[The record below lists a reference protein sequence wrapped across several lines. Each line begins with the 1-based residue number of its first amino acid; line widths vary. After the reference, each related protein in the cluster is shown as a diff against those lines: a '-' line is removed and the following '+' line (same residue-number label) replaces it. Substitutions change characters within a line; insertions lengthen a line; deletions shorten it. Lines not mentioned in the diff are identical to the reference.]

1 MIWNLP
7 KFLVVHLWKAND
19 GFDRIWISEYY
30 HVSNVLVT
38 EDCCPYWPIREQYC
52 FKTDQ
57 PQIRTLHIIYLLRY
71 WSAMTHHIIIILY
84 YNYHTYLKYLIPYF
98 TVHHHS
104 DHAEIQSCS
113 YQQIAKMHFFVWLSL
128 LLTGS
133 SSVAT
138 ILATETLL
146 IQYQTTN
153 F

>member
-1 MIWNLP
+1 M
-7 KFLVVHLWKAND
+7 
-19 GFDRIWISEYY
+19 
-30 HVSNVLVT
+30 VT

-113 YQQIAKMHFFVWLSL
+113 YQQIAMMHFFCDCLYSWPGHHLWPRFWQRKLYWYNIRQLIFNQDRWQNFLELKGWLKPYKDERPVS
-128 LLTGS
+128 TN
-133 SSVAT
+133 
-138 ILATETLL
+138 
-146 IQYQTTN
+146 QTS
-153 F
+153 